1 MDREVF
7 AEDLVDSVLRDY
19 DDAVPALGPR
29 FAIAP
34 EIDVVQKYYTAQRQ
48 VADDAMA
55 NIQFKEMIQR
65 IDDLQL
71 FEDGCQP
78 ILILD

>member
-1 MDREVF
+1 MLKFQR
-7 AEDLVDSVLRDY
+7 L
-19 DDAVPALGPR
+19 AL

-34 EIDVVQKYYTAQRQ
+34 EIDIVQRYDTAQRQ

-71 FEDGCQP
+71 FEDG
-78 ILILD
+78 